1 MTILFEVTAPVFLL
15 IGAGALLV
23 TAGVFGDKQIQG
35 IMNYSQGFAI
45 PCLLFFAIYRMNLV
59 NSLQPQ
65 YLISFYIGS
74 VICFFS
80 GLLGCRY
87 LFRRDWEDSI
97 VVGFTALFGNTV
109 LLGLS
114 IIERAYS
121 GLTLEATFALVSLHA
136 PFCYFLGITAM
147 EVVRADSPNAMLTMR
162 KVGRAIFSN
171 ALMRGILLG
180 FAFNVLGLPL
190 PNVLIDTLEMISASG
205 LPAALFAL
213 GGVIVRYRPKG
224 DVRLIL
230 FICVISLGLHPI
242 VTWLF
247 SSTLY
252 DLHIDLVRSA
262 VITSAMAPGV
272 NAYIFS
278 SLYGRSEQVVASSVL
293 IATGLS
299 ILTASAW
306 LYVLAG

>member
-1 MTILFEVTAPVFLL
+1 MTILFEVTVPVFLL

-23 TAGVFGDKQIQG
+23 AAGVFSDKQVQG

-45 PCLLFFAIYRMNLV
+45 PCLLFFAIYRMNLA
-59 NSLQPQ
+59 NGLQPQ

-74 VICFFS
+74 ATCFFS

-97 VVGFTALFGNTV
+97 VVGFTSLFGNTV

-114 IIERAYS
+114 IIERAYG

-136 PFCYFLGITAM
+136 PFCYFVGITAM

-162 KVGRAIFSN
+162 RVGRAIFNN

-180 FAFNVLGLPL
+180 FAFNILAIPL
-190 PNVLIDTLEMISASG
+190 PNVLIDTLEMISASA

-213 GGVIVRYRPKG
+213 GGVIVRYQPKG

-252 DLHIDLVRSA
+252 DLDIDLVRSA
-262 VITSAMAPGV
+262 VMTSAMAPGV

-293 IATGLS
+293 IATALS

>member
-23 TAGVFGDKQIQG
+23 ALGVFSDQHIQG

-45 PCLLFFAIYRMNLV
+45 PCLLFFAIFRMNLAIG
-59 NSLQPQ
+59 LQPQ
-65 YLISFYIGS
+65 YIISFYIGS
-74 VICFFS
+74 VTCFLC
-80 GLLGCRY
+80 GLLGCRF
-87 LFRRDWEDSI
+87 LFSRDWEDSI
-97 VVGFTALFGNTV
+97 VAGFTALFGNTV

-114 IIERAYS
+114 IIERAYG

-136 PFCYFLGITAM
+136 PFCYFVGITAM
-147 EVVRADSPNAMLTMR
+147 EVVRADSPSAVLTMR

-180 FAFNVLGLPL
+180 FAFNILAIPL
-190 PNVLIDTLEMISASG
+190 PNVAIDALEMISASA

-213 GGVIVRYRPKG
+213 GGVIVRYRPQG

-230 FICVISLGLHPI
+230 FICIISLGLHPI
-242 VTWLF
+242 VTWIF
-247 SSTLY
+247 SVSIYQL
-252 DLHIDLVRSA
+252 DLDLVRSA

-293 IATGLS
+293 IATALS
-299 ILTASAW
+299 IITASAW
-306 LYVLAG
+306 LFLLAG